1 MSKVIEWEDGLVGKA
16 YDVAEFLLKERV
28 KCLHKYDNYILD
40 EVIPDLEMLITDL
53 KMLCELDSTLVK
65 VFENPMGGYY
75 ISELKEVAYNEK

>member
-16 YDVAEFLLKERV
+16 YDVAEFLLNEHIKV
-28 KCLHKYDNYILD
+28 LYQNKDYILG
-40 EVIPDLEMLITDL
+40 EVIPDLEMLIVDL
-53 KMLCELDSTLVK
+53 KTLYELDGTLVK